1 MLAAFLVLGIG
12 ATVQGTPASGGTVS
26 YRIGVGV
33 GGATWA
39 VLGVAALI
47 LLLGGVYYATAR
59 KEGATFRESVFN
71 WPLVIVAAIITFV
84 VLLL

>member
-1 MLAAFLVLGIG
+1 MFAAFLVLGIG
-12 ATVQGTPASGGTVS
+12 ATIQGMPASGGTVS

-59 KEGATFRESVFN
+59 KDGATFRESVFN
-71 WPLVIVAAIITFV
+71 WPLVIVAGIPAFLSLI
-84 VLLL
+84 